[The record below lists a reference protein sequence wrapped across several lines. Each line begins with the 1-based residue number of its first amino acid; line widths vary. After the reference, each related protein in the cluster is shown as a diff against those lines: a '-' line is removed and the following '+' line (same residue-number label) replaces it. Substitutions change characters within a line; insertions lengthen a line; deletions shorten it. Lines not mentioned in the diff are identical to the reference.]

1 VITHPVLQRLVGA
14 GIRLGLERVE
24 AFLHELGDPHLAVP
38 VVHVAGTNG
47 KGSTCAFLESA
58 LVAGGKRVGVFTSPH
73 LQHVNERIRIQGRP
87 IDDATLS
94 ALLEEVVSRA
104 RVWATDALPH
114 LGVEEQ
120 PLTYFEAMTA
130 AAFLHLSRCDLDVAV
145 IEVGLGGRLDA
156 TNVVSAS
163 VSAITSVGL
172 DHCDKL
178 GPDHASVAAEKAG
191 ILRRDVPAV
200 IGPLS
205 REALA
210 VVRSMAGERGTPL
223 WVAGAQFRTGGS
235 ADTFS
240 WEDDELR
247 LAELSSGLPGHHQ
260 VENAGVAIAALRL
273 LGRQH
278 PSLAVSEA
286 ALRHGLAHAMNPGRC
301 EWLSSNLL
309 VDGAHN
315 VEGARR
321 LADYLRGLPR
331 SARRTLLLGMGC
343 DKNPRSVAAALSGEV
358 DRVLT
363 TSCRHPRAHT
373 PGGLAEVLVGL
384 DVPVMPAGP
393 VESALPLARDGGGL
407 VVVAGSLYLAGAIRD
422 LVGAT

>member
-1 VITHPVLQRLVGA
+1 MITHPVLQRLTGA
-14 GIRLGLERVE
+14 GVRLGLERVQ
-24 AFLHELGDPHLAVP
+24 AFLHALGDPHLAVP

-47 KGSTCAFLESA
+47 KGSTCSFLEAA
-58 LVAGGKRVGVFTSPH
+58 LVAAGFRVGVYTSPH
-73 LQHVNERIRIQGRP
+73 LQQVNERIRVQGRP
-87 IDDATLS
+87 ISDEALS
-94 ALLEEVVSRA
+94 QLLDEVAGRA
-104 RVWATDALPH
+104 KVWATDELPALDR
-114 LGVEEQ
+114 EAW

-130 AAFLHLSRCDLDVAV
+130 GAFLHLSRQQLDVAI

-156 TNVVSAS
+156 TNVASSS

-178 GPDHASVAAEKAG
+178 GPDHASVAGEKAG
-191 ILRRDVPAV
+191 ILRTDVPAV

-223 WVAGAQFRTGGS
+223 VVAGRDYRTEGRS
-235 ADTFS
+235 
-240 WEDDELR
+240 DDFDFEGLGLHLR
-247 LAELSSGLPGHHQ
+247 GLKSGLPGRHQ
-260 VENAGVAIAALRL
+260 VENAGVAIAVLHAL
-273 LGRQH
+273 GVTH
-278 PSLAVSEA
+278 PELQVPEA

-315 VEGARR
+315 EEGARC
-321 LADYLRGLPR
+321 LADYLRELPR
-331 SARRTLLLGMGC
+331 PARRTLLLGMGA
-343 DKNPRSVAAALSGEV
+343 DKDPRTVAAALSGVV
-358 DRVLT
+358 DRVFT
-363 TSCRHPRAHT
+363 TSCRHPRAQT
-373 PGGLAEVLVGL
+373 PGGLAEALVGL

-393 VESALPLARDGGGL
+393 VEDALPMARDGGGL
-407 VVVAGSLYLAGAIRD
+407 VVVAGSLYLAGAVRD